1 MFTLLALTWAGQSE
15 AGGDRMIQQILP
27 WWIEVRAL
35 EEQIAAKAKRMVAKH
50 REREAKQ

>member
-1 MFTLLALTWAGQSE
+1 MIEQS
-15 AGGDRMIQQILP
+15 LP

-35 EEQIAAKAKRMVAKH
+35 EEQIAAKAKRMIAKH